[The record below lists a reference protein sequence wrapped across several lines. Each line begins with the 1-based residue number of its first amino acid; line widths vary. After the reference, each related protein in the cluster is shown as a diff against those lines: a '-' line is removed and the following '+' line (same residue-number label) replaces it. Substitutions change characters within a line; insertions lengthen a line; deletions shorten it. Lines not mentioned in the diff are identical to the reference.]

1 MKVRAFGEFHFKAR
15 EEFFFAACGQI
26 IVNCGLLV
34 IHHVGPN
41 ASSEPTFV
49 GYASDHETAVYVPN
63 ECRVKAAEP
72 SSFHYQGCDPSP
84 ALEAAVLRARMRNLP
99 VRQRLIFELKT
110 LYKLKG
116 GDGRRTVSLKLTRQT
131 LAEMT
136 SCCREMLGREVSLL
150 ELEPNPP
157 IKYSGGIT
165 LYINAG
171 IMQL

>member
-1 MKVRAFGEFHFKAR
+1 MKVREFGEFQFKAR
-15 EEFFFAACGQI
+15 EEFFFAACGQM
-26 IVNCGLLV
+26 IVTSGLLV

-49 GYASDHETAVYVPN
+49 GYASDHENAVYVPN

-72 SSFHYQGCDPSP
+72 SSFHYHECDPLP
-84 ALEAAVLRARMRNLP
+84 ALETAVLRARMRNLP
-99 VRQRLIFELKT
+99 VRERLIFELQT
-110 LYKLKG
+110 LYELKR
-116 GDGRRTVSLKLTRQT
+116 GDGHRTVSLKLTRQT

-136 SCCREMLGREVSLL
+136 SCCREMVSREVSLL
-150 ELEPNPP
+150 ELEPSPP